1 MTKDAWLHYRIMDA
15 AQKLICQVLGEID
28 SFQSV
33 LNSQKRSNNPSRAV
47 SNEHMQLLH
56 DENNQWLLSFCSS
69 GRVQIC
75 NSLKNHVG
83 WFTLRI
89 LNALY

>member
-33 LNSQKRSNNPSRAV
+33 LNSQKK
-47 SNEHMQLLH
+47 
-56 DENNQWLLSFCSS
+56 
-69 GRVQIC
+69 I
-75 NSLKNHVG
+75 K
-83 WFTLRI
+83 
-89 LNALY
+89 